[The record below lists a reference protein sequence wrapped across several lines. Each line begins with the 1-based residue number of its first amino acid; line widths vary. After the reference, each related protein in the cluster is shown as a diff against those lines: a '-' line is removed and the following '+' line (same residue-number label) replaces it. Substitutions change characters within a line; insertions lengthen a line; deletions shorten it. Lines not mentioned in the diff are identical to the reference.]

1 MHPNTNQQPK
11 LWTGSDDFPPGVYCR
26 YITCILIQTTAQT
39 LDREWWFPTGSLL
52 SLHNM
57 HPNTNQQPKLW
68 TGSDDIPTGS
78 LLSLHNMH
86 PNTNH
91 SPNSGPG
98 VMIFPPGVYCRYIT
112 CILIQ
117 TTAQTL
123 DWEWW
128 FPTGSLLSLH
138 NMHPNTNQQPKL
150 WTGSD
155 DIPTGSLLSLHNM
168 HPNTNQQPKLWTG
181 SDDIPTGS
189 LLSLHNMHPNT
200 NHSPNSGPGVTTFP
214 PGVYCRY
221 ITCILI
227 QTTAQTLDREWW
239 YSHRESTVVT

>member
-1 MHPNTNQQPK
+1 MG
-11 LWTGSDDFPPGVYCR
+11 LW
-26 YITCILIQTTAQT
+26 IQTIIWSLAIRAWFARNVPISPLIMRHQSQRALPVGPTAQ
-39 LDREWWFPTGSLL
+39 
-52 SLHNM
+52 
-57 HPNTNQQPKLW
+57 
-68 TGSDDIPTGS
+68 
-78 LLSLHNMH
+78 
-86 PNTNH
+86 TNH

-98 VMIFPPGVYCRYIT
+98 VMTFPPGVYCRYIT

-214 PGVYCRY
+214 PGIYCRY

>member
-1 MHPNTNQQPK
+1 MGLWIQTIIWSLAIRAWFARNVPISPLIMRHQSQRALPVGPTAQTNHSPNSGPGVMT
-11 LWTGSDDFPPGVYCR
+11 FPPGVYCR
-26 YITCILIQTTAQT
+26 YITCILIQT
-39 LDREWWFPTGSLL
+39 
-52 SLHNM
+52 N
-57 HPNTNQQPKLW
+57 
-68 TGSDDIPTGS
+68 
-78 LLSLHNMH
+78 
-86 PNTNH
+86 

-168 HPNTNQQPKLWTG
+168 HPNTN
-181 SDDIPTGS
+181 
-189 LLSLHNMHPNT
+189 
-200 NHSPNSGPGVTTFP
+200 HSPNSGLGVM
-214 PGVYCRY
+214 
-221 ITCILI
+221 I
-227 QTTAQTLDREWW
+227 
-239 YSHRESTVVT
+239 SHRESTVVT